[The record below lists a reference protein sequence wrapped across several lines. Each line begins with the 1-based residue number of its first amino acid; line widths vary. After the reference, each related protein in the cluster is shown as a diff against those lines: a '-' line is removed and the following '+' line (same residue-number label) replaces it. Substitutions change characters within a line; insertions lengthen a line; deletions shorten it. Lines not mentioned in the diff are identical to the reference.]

1 VSGGRQD
8 DGALKAPEAVLETIL
23 ARLSPLRPARC
34 PLSAA
39 AGSVLAEAVTTRFP
53 LPRFSNAAMDGYAI
67 CGGGEPAGPRRQP
80 APMPGRQPAPMP
92 GRRPAPQPGRQ
103 PDGQPEGQPG
113 RESGTPGST
122 PASWR
127 AVVVGRALAGVP
139 WSGSLGPG
147 EAVAIATGAALPD
160 GADRVIPLEHVQ
172 LSGTTIL
179 FPPVPY
185 GANVRW
191 AGEDLA
197 AGAVVVAGH
206 SVLGP
211 GQLAA
216 CAAAGV
222 TQVSVHPRPRV
233 AILPTGTEV
242 RPAGSPLGPTDVYDA
257 VSVPVAAL
265 VDELGARP
273 VRLPPV
279 PDDPAAILAAL
290 GRAARRAD
298 LIVTVGGV
306 SVGERDLVR
315 TLNTAGQVSGY
326 RLALAPAKPFAWGMM
341 FGRPL
346 LGLPGNPGAALVAFE
361 VLVRPVILHLL
372 GREALRRTL
381 VPATLTEPISGR
393 AGRLHLL
400 RMQVWWAGDRLL
412 AKPAGRPGAAMMSA
426 LAATNAW
433 AVLPPDAGEVPAGSE
448 IAVALA
454 GHPGA
459 AAPAEGGA
467 GPAPAGRQAGALV
480 ATGGG
485 PGFPA

>member
-1 VSGGRQD
+1 VSGGD
-8 DGALKAPEAVLETIL
+8 DGALANPEAVLEAIL
-23 ARLSPLRPARC
+23 ARLSPLRPVPC

-53 LPRFSNAAMDGYAI
+53 LPRFTNAAMDGYAVG
-67 CGGGEPAGPRRQP
+67 GGGEPARQRRPP
-80 APMPGRQPAPMP
+80 APQAGRQPHGRP
-92 GRRPAPQPGRQ
+92 GRP
-103 PDGQPEGQPG
+103 PG
-113 RESGTPGST
+113 REPGAPGNQ
-122 PASWR
+122 PASLQ
-127 AVVVGRALAGVP
+127 AVVVGRALAGLP

-147 EAVAIATGAALPD
+147 QAVAIATGAALPD
-160 GADRVIPLEHVQ
+160 GADRVVPVEQVQ
-172 LSGTTIL
+172 VSGTTIV
-179 FPPVPY
+179 FSPVPY

-197 AGAVVVAGH
+197 AGAVVVAGRT
-206 SVLGP
+206 VLGA

-222 TQVSVHPRPRV
+222 TEVTVHARPRV

-242 RPAGSPLGPTDVYDA
+242 RPAGSPLGPADVYDA

-290 GRAARRAD
+290 GRVARRAD

-433 AVLPPDAGEVPAGSE
+433 AVLPPDAGEIPAGAQ

-459 AAPAEGGA
+459 AGSPAGGA
-467 GPAPAGRQAGALV
+467 GSAPACRQPGALV
-480 ATGGG
+480 AAGGR
-485 PGFPA
+485 PDSPA